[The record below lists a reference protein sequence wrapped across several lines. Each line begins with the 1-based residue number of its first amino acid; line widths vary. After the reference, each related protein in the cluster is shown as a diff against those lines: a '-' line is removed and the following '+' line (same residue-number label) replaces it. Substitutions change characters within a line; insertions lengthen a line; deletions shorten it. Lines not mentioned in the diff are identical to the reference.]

1 MRRADSDIRVS
12 SLGRVGGVPFELLAD
27 LVLPDQEAFLVEL
40 LASHPPGDLVVAF
53 AGVARPAGGHDVVDR
68 VAPAS
73 RDRENRVLLHG
84 HAAGAAVRTAV
95 PGLLQVGPLLVGEV
109 VVALRH
115 AVLAALGIAGS
126 TGARRHRPRFAG
138 PPAKAVNRRNRTPVS
153 TPCAGVREAPRLNPG
168 TPRSRSTHVSEI
180 AHPRSVLIAG
190 GSGGLGAAIASEL
203 AARGDVLTLVARNAD
218 RLGAVPVAAKRLA
231 LDLRDPR
238 NADIAVEAAVDH
250 GGGLDVVVNAI
261 GVVAFG
267 NVVDLSLDTMEEL
280 FLTNTFVPIALAKA
294 ALTHLRAGGVIVNI
308 SGVIAEQNL
317 PGMAAYGASK
327 AAVASFDE
335 ALAREAR
342 RAKVRVIDARPPHTE
357 TGLADRAIEGQAPR
371 MPEGLPPETVAKVI
385 AEAIDGDVTDLPSRA
400 FG

>member
-1 MRRADSDIRVS
+1 M
-12 SLGRVGGVPFELLAD
+12 
-27 LVLPDQEAFLVEL
+27 
-40 LASHPPGDLVVAF
+40 
-53 AGVARPAGGHDVVDR
+53 
-68 VAPAS
+68 
-73 RDRENRVLLHG
+73 
-84 HAAGAAVRTAV
+84 
-95 PGLLQVGPLLVGEV
+95 
-109 VVALRH
+109 
-115 AVLAALGIAGS
+115 
-126 TGARRHRPRFAG
+126 
-138 PPAKAVNRRNRTPVS
+138 
-153 TPCAGVREAPRLNPG
+153 
-168 TPRSRSTHVSEI
+168 SEI

-294 ALTHLRAGGVIVNI
+294 ALTNLRAGGVIVNI

-385 AEAIDGDVTDLPSRA
+385 AEAIDGDVTDLPSWA

>member
-1 MRRADSDIRVS
+1 M
-12 SLGRVGGVPFELLAD
+12 
-27 LVLPDQEAFLVEL
+27 
-40 LASHPPGDLVVAF
+40 
-53 AGVARPAGGHDVVDR
+53 
-68 VAPAS
+68 
-73 RDRENRVLLHG
+73 
-84 HAAGAAVRTAV
+84 
-95 PGLLQVGPLLVGEV
+95 
-109 VVALRH
+109 
-115 AVLAALGIAGS
+115 
-126 TGARRHRPRFAG
+126 
-138 PPAKAVNRRNRTPVS
+138 
-153 TPCAGVREAPRLNPG
+153 
-168 TPRSRSTHVSEI
+168 SEI
-180 AHPRSVLIAG
+180 SHPRSVLIAG

-238 NADIAVEAAVDH
+238 NAHVAVEAAVDH
-250 GGGLDVVVNAI
+250 GGGLDVVVNAV

-294 ALTHLRAGGVIVNI
+294 ALAHLRPGGVIVNI

-357 TGLADRAIEGQAPR
+357 TGLAGRAIGGQAPW
-371 MPEGLPPETVAKVI
+371 MPEGLSSETVAKVI
-385 AEAIDGDVTDLPSRA
+385 AEAIDGDVADLPSRA

>member
-1 MRRADSDIRVS
+1 M
-12 SLGRVGGVPFELLAD
+12 
-27 LVLPDQEAFLVEL
+27 
-40 LASHPPGDLVVAF
+40 
-53 AGVARPAGGHDVVDR
+53 
-68 VAPAS
+68 
-73 RDRENRVLLHG
+73 
-84 HAAGAAVRTAV
+84 
-95 PGLLQVGPLLVGEV
+95 
-109 VVALRH
+109 
-115 AVLAALGIAGS
+115 
-126 TGARRHRPRFAG
+126 
-138 PPAKAVNRRNRTPVS
+138 
-153 TPCAGVREAPRLNPG
+153 
-168 TPRSRSTHVSEI
+168 SEI

-238 NADIAVEAAVDH
+238 NADIAVDAAVDH

-294 ALTHLRAGGVIVNI
+294 ALTNLRAGGVIVNI

-385 AEAIDGDVTDLPSRA
+385 AEAIDGDVTDLPSWA